1 MIKPRETRTL
11 AADSAPGVGDGPAR
25 ETPAPPVDSKPGA
38 RKPVFIVIALVVA
51 GLIALM
57 LAGRLGGDEGASAT
71 LDNPTSPAQAAGQAA
86 ETAGSP

>member
-71 LDNPTSPAQAAGQAA
+71 LDNPAQAAGQAA